1 MKKIIFALFVV
12 SFVNQSF
19 ASVLIYNV
27 HGYTMDHGVRVSF
40 SALEYDKGKVTHL
53 YPTAQ
58 SAAASDAGQK
68 IDGEGATLLPGLI
81 DAHGHVSSLGR
92 ALSTVDLVG
101 SESEAV
107 AAARTAEFVKK
118 FPEQK
123 WILGRGWNQVLW
135 ASKEFPN
142 RDALDAVAADRP
154 VAFERIDGHALWV
167 NSAVLSLAGIHT
179 ETLDPDG
186 GQIIRDE
193 KGAATGV
200 LIDNAMDM
208 VYRIMPPPS
217 SAQLMGFELRAM
229 ENLASLGVTSVH
241 DAGINATEVRA
252 LQALHKKQQMPV
264 RVYAM
269 LNVLDP
275 ENDEYLDRGPIPD
288 PQGMLDIVSV
298 KISADG
304 ALGSRGAALFEDYS
318 DEAGNKGLLLL
329 KDEQLSLHINRA
341 MAAGY
346 QVNTHAIGDLA
357 NAKVLDYYEQFIAKH
372 DSRHLRHRIEHSQ
385 ILRLQDIPRFESL
398 GVVAS
403 IQPTHATSDKNMA
416 GDRLGEHRL
425 RGAYVW
431 NSLQKAGAVLAGG
444 SDFPVEP
451 ANPMFGL
458 HAAVTRQD
466 RDNQPLGGW
475 MEDQKLSRDVSL
487 SMFTEGAAFAAHQDA
502 KLGRL
507 LPGYYADFILLRD
520 DYFTV
525 PEQDIWKNQVIAT
538 YVAGRRVFP
547 ATQE

>member
-1 MKKIIFALFVV
+1 
-12 SFVNQSF
+12 
-19 ASVLIYNV
+19 
-27 HGYTMDHGVRVSF
+27 
-40 SALEYDKGKVTHL
+40 
-53 YPTAQ
+53 
-58 SAAASDAGQK
+58 
-68 IDGEGATLLPGLI
+68 
-81 DAHGHVSSLGR
+81 
-92 ALSTVDLVG
+92 
-101 SESEAV
+101 
-107 AAARTAEFVKK
+107 
-118 FPEQK
+118 
-123 WILGRGWNQVLW
+123 
-135 ASKEFPN
+135 
-142 RDALDAVAADRP
+142 
-154 VAFERIDGHALWV
+154 
-167 NSAVLSLAGIHT
+167 
-179 ETLDPDG
+179 
-186 GQIIRDE
+186 
-193 KGAATGV
+193 
-200 LIDNAMDM
+200 
-208 VYRIMPPPS
+208 
-217 SAQLMGFELRAM
+217 
-229 ENLASLGVTSVH
+229 LGVTSVH

>member
-1 MKKIIFALFVV
+1 MKKIIFTLFVV

-40 SALEYDKGKVTHL
+40 SALEYDGGKVTHL

-58 SAAASDAGQK
+58 SAAASDATQK

-107 AAARTAEFVKK
+107 AAARAAEFVKK

-142 RDALDAVAADRP
+142 RDALDVVAADRP
-154 VAFERIDGHALWV
+154 IAFERIDGHALWV

-217 SAQLMGFELRAM
+217 SAQLMAFELRAM

-252 LQALHKKQQMPV
+252 LQALHEKQQMPV

-275 ENDEYLDRGPIPD
+275 DNDEYLSRGPIPD
-288 PQGMLDIVSV
+288 PQRMLDIVSV

-385 ILRLQDIPRFESL
+385 ILRLQDIPRFEIL

-475 MEDQKLSRDVSL
+475 MEDQKLSRDASL

-502 KLGRL
+502 ELGRL

-520 DYFTV
+520 NYFTV

-538 YVAGRRVFP
+538 YVAGRRVFH